1 MGSVF
6 QSFNLRNVILLY
18 ISKPLCLSQL
28 KALRYFGGNLF
39 KGKPENIEHASSGL
53 FHFLFGDGR
62 TTYDLTGPTAKVFG
76 TIRKGSSIHL
86 SLCCMSNVD
95 VFMRS
100 PRNLNWFDF
109 RYLLGTYKFCIL
121 SSLHFDV
128 IPRFIWALWNIY
140 IYFPF
145 YNIFTL

>member
-18 ISKPLCLSQL
+18 FSKPLCLSQL

-39 KGKPENIEHASSGL
+39 KRKPENIEQASSGL

-62 TTYDLTGPTAKVFG
+62 TTYDITGPTAKVFG
-76 TIRKGSSIHL
+76 TTRKGSSIHF
-86 SLCCMSNVD
+86 SLCWMSNVD

-109 RYLLGTYKFCIL
+109 KYFLGTYTFCIL
-121 SSLHFDV
+121 ISLHFDV
-128 IPRFIWALWNIY
+128 ILRFIWALWNTY
-140 IYFPF
+140 IYTHI
-145 YNIFTL
+145 YSLL